1 MDDIA
6 DAIQSEADKARL
18 KSEIAQLKRDLASI
32 TKTLADK
39 GARVFDDLTEDDGD
53 EDYSSTAQT
62 IRRRG
67 IQAAGAIG
75 HQAKRIGDIP
85 TQNSIS
91 TLVMIAGLGVIIG
104 MLATRP

>member
-1 MDDIA
+1 MDNIA
-6 DAIQSEADKARL
+6 DAIQGEADKARL
-18 KSEIAQLKRDLASI
+18 KNEIAQLKRDLAAI

-39 GARVFDDLTEDDGD
+39 GAKVFDDLTEDDD
-53 EDYSSTAQT
+53 EDPSSTAHM
-62 IRRRG
+62 IKRRG

>member
-1 MDDIA
+1 MDDMA
-6 DAIQSEADKARL
+6 DRIQSEADKARL
-18 KSEIAQLKRDLASI
+18 KSEISQLKRDLAAI

-39 GARVFDDLTEDDGD
+39 GSRVFDDLTEDEDD
-53 EDYSSTAQT
+53 DYSTART
-62 IRRRG
+62 IGRRG
-67 IQAAGAIG
+67 VRAAGAIG

-104 MLATRP
+104 MLAR

>member
-6 DAIQSEADKARL
+6 DKIESEADKARL
-18 KSEIAQLKRDLASI
+18 KGEIAQLKRDLAAI
-32 TKTLADK
+32 TKTLADRGK
-39 GARVFDDLTEDDGD
+39 RIAGDLSDDDEENYPAARAIGR
-53 EDYSSTAQT
+53 QGM
-62 IRRRG
+62 R
-67 IQAAGAIG
+67 AAGAIG

-104 MLATRP
+104 MLAR